1 MAEKEAKEAPAAKGG
16 GDKDEEGEAPAGPK
30 LILGFKLPAFLLIVL
45 NFLTMAG
52 GFGFVYYWKMVYKP
66 PVITEASSKAQIKKD
81 SELEEKK
88 KLQADGELR
97 MVQLPEMN
105 INLRSKV
112 GGRNHYATLTIA
124 MKCNN
129 DACMEEMKNL
139 RVKVEDT
146 IQTIIS
152 ARSYQEL
159 TMSEASFRL
168 KHEITRSVNTLLKK
182 GTITDTFFS
191 DYTVQ

>member
-1 MAEKEAKEAPAAKGG
+1 MAENP
-16 GDKDEEGEAPAGPK
+16 APAGEKIEASPEEPSGPK
-30 LILGFKLPAFLLIVL
+30 MILGLPLPILGLVAANVL
-45 NFLTMAG
+45 VMLG
-52 GFGFVYYWKMVYKP
+52 GFGFIYYWKLVYKP
-66 PVITEASSKAQIKKD
+66 PVITEVATKAEIKKV
-81 SELEEKK
+81 SELEEKQK
-88 KLQADGELR
+88 IAADGAVR
-97 MVQLPEMN
+97 IVNLPEMN

-112 GGRNHYATLTIA
+112 GGRNHYATIAIA

-129 DACMEEMKNL
+129 DACMEEMRAL

-152 ARSYQEL
+152 SRSYAEL

-168 KHEITRSVNTLLKK
+168 KHEITRSVNSLLKN
-182 GTITDTFFS
+182 GTVTDTFFS